1 MTNSLS
7 VFRSA
12 LVLAVL
18 LAAVAGAQ
26 PTESWIIETFPRNTA
41 GTQLNTPRAVALDG
55 SGNLY
60 IADWGNNSI
69 RKIDSA
75 GIITTVAGD
84 GTRGY
89 GGDGAAATAAQLK
102 GPSDVAL
109 DAAGNLYIADAG
121 NHRIRKVDSAG
132 TITTVAGD
140 GTGSYGGD
148 GGAATAAQLSF
159 PRGVA
164 LDGSGNLYIADM
176 VNHRIRKVDTAGVIT
191 TVAGDVTAGYGGDG
205 GAATAARLNSP
216 TSVALDAAGN
226 LYIADLWNHRIRKVD
241 TAGVI
246 TTVAGDGTAGY
257 GGDGAAAAAARLNSP
272 ISVALDGSGNL
283 YIADNQRIRK
293 VSSAGTITTVA
304 GDGTED
310 EFGRGDYGGD
320 GGAAVAAQLNDPTDM
335 APDGSGNLYIA
346 DSSNQR
352 IRKVSSAGIIST
364 VAGDGTQ
371 GYSGDGGAA
380 TAAAQLNS
388 PTGVALDSANNLYI
402 ADTSNHRIR
411 KADSAGTLTT
421 VAGDGTAGFSG
432 AGGAAAAAQLN
443 SPTGVALDG
452 AGNLYIADWGNNS
465 IRKVDSAGI
474 IFTVAG
480 NGTQGFGGDGGA
492 AASAQLNSP
501 QGVALDG
508 SGNLYIADTSNHRI
522 RKITLAPGFALGTLS
537 TGTISTVA
545 GSGTAG
551 YGGDGG
557 AAASAQLNYPTG
569 VALDGANN
577 LYIADTLNHR
587 IRKVDSAG
595 VISTVAGSGMPGFSW
610 DGGAAASARLNG
622 PTGLALDSADNLYIA
637 DTNNHR
643 IRRVDISG
651 TISTVAGS
659 GSGLT
664 GSNGDGGAAVAA
676 QLNYPRDVV
685 LDKFGRL
692 YIADKNNNRI
702 RRVKPSAGPPEPPI
716 GGPAVLT
723 RTAGELVF
731 VLRQDDAVAAQEVV
745 LYAQSGA
752 ADFRVESTQNWIAVE
767 PSSGSLRANEEAVV
781 TVTVNPAGLRVGR
794 HEGQLHVRSGGRLTA
809 RVSIA
814 LTVQPASGPVVSEF
828 GVVNAAVLSAFGER
842 SPFGAARLPL
852 APGSLVVLRGENF
865 TDGESFAAESFPLPT
880 SLGGVSVQFDD
891 LEAPLIAV
899 RPQFIQAQM
908 PSQLGM
914 KALEAGLTP
923 MATVVVQTAEGDS
936 YPRSF
941 IVAPY
946 APGVFAVRISD
957 GDDVSRSAA
966 RAGDILEIYGTGLGP
981 VEPPLADGMNSCAP
995 DGVCRANRSNVVL
1008 RRTTARPRVSIGGV
1022 EVAGGE
1028 GDADGLLFSG
1038 LAPTLAAVNVVLVRV
1053 PAGIAPSAAAEV
1065 IITIGGKRSQSGVTI
1080 AVE

>member
-1 MTNSLS
+1 M
-7 VFRSA
+7 
-12 LVLAVL
+12 L

-41 GTQLNTPRAVALDG
+41 GTRLNTPRAVALDG

-216 TSVALDAAGN
+216 TSVALDGSGN

-257 GGDGAAAAAARLNSP
+257 GGDGAAAAAARLNLP

-380 TAAAQLNS
+380 TAATQLNS

-402 ADTSNHRIR
+402 ADAGNHRIR

-421 VAGDGTAGFSG
+421 VAGDGTAGYSG

-452 AGNLYIADWGNNS
+452 AGSLYIADWGNHS

-522 RKITLAPGFALGTLS
+522 RKITLVPGFALGTLS

-557 AAASAQLNYPTG
+557 AAASAQLNSPTG

-577 LYIADTLNHR
+577 LYIADTYNNR

-595 VISTVAGSGMPGFSW
+595 VISTVAGSGTLGFSG

-651 TISTVAGS
+651 MISTVAGS

-702 RRVKPSAGPPEPPI
+702 RRVKPSAALEPPI
-716 GGPAVLT
+716 GPPGVRT

-731 VLRQDDAVAAQEVV
+731 VLRQDDAAAAQEVV

-752 ADFRVESTQNWIAVE
+752 ADFRVESTQNWIAFE

-794 HEGQLHVRSGGRLTA
+794 HDGQLHVRSRGRLTA
-809 RVSIA
+809 RVNIA

-842 SPFGAARLPL
+842 SPFGAPLLPL

-957 GDDVSRSAA
+957 GDGVSRSAA

-995 DGVCRANRSNVVL
+995 DGVCRYGANDRSNVVL